1 MTWVKVCG
9 LTRSEDVTAAVA
21 AGADAVG
28 FVVAPK
34 SPRRVTIDQV
44 AGLAAGIEAIRI
56 LVTVDL
62 EPAALISAAM
72 TAGVDGVQPHGRHAD
87 AAVIAAKDL
96 GLFVLRPVPIGDY
109 FELPALPT
117 GVVPLLD
124 TYRPGRHG
132 GTGETFD
139 WDLAERVPGPIVLA
153 GGLGPDNVGAAVR
166 TVRPWGVDASSRLE
180 AAAGIKD
187 HGKVAAFVREA
198 KQA

>member
-9 LTRSEDVTAAVA
+9 LTRAEDVAAAVD

-28 FVVAPK
+28 FIIAPE
-34 SPRRVTIDQV
+34 SPRRVEPDEV
-44 AGLAAGIEAIRI
+44 RSLAAGVDAVRI

-62 EPAALISAAM
+62 EPGALIAAAEA
-72 TAGVDGVQPHGRHAD
+72 AGVDGVQPHGLHRD
-87 AAVIAAKDL
+87 AAIRAGRDL
-96 GLFVLRPVPIGDY
+96 GLFVLCPVGVGDY
-109 FELPALPT
+109 LEVPALPAE
-117 GVVPLLD
+117 VVPLLD

-139 WDLAERVPGPIVLA
+139 WELAERVPGPFVLA
-153 GGLGPDNVGAAVR
+153 GGLGPDNVAAAIQ
-166 TVRPWGVDASSRLE
+166 TARPWGVDASSRLE
-180 AAAGIKD
+180 ATAGIKD